1 MISPTTT
8 DGTVI
13 SANAMITEIACGRPE
28 KRLSI
33 MRETAGS
40 PTAPSASAL
49 IWMPSCIAVMK
60 RDGSETIRRTIRA
73 RRSPCPTSSSSRVW
87 RTDTNAYSAATKNAF
102 QRIRRTTRTS
112 SRA

>member
-13 SANAMITEIACGRPE
+13 SANAMTTETECGRPE

-60 RDGSETIRRTIRA
+60 RDGSETIRRTMRA

-102 QRIRRTTRTS
+102 QRIRRATRTS